1 MITTVL
7 TPRINTND
15 EQVEVL
21 EWHVLRGAPVAVGQE
36 IVDVETS
43 KSTVTLAAETA
54 GYIRPMVEKG
64 TVVQVGSPLYLCAT
78 EAGELDA
85 AAVASPP

>member
-1 MITTVL
+1 MITTIP

-21 EWHVLRGAPVAVGQE
+21 EWHVPRGALVAVGQE

-43 KSTVTLAAETA
+43 KSTVTLTAETA

-64 TVVQVGSPLYLCAT
+64 TVVQVGAPL
-78 EAGELDA
+78 
-85 AAVASPP
+85 